1 MYLKMI
7 VLFLAVS
14 LAVTSAGIPGGVADA
29 DINNADVQK
38 ALRFAVAQY
47 NKQSNEAFVR
57 KVTRVIRVQQQVVSG
72 MNYIFNV
79 KLGIANCKNG
89 VKTVCASPKKPQV
102 APVIQCKITVW
113 SQPWLNFLSVTEN
126 TCL

>member
-29 DINNADVQK
+29 DIKDADVQK

-57 KVTRVIRVQQQVVSG
+57 KVTRVIRVQQQVSTSNLYSVCNHLNWEHRWIKPSDQ
-72 MNYIFNV
+72 V
-79 KLGIANCKNG
+79 PP
-89 VKTVCASPKKPQV
+89 KT
-102 APVIQCKITVW
+102 
-113 SQPWLNFLSVTEN
+113 LS
-126 TCL
+126 